1 MFSINYPRK
10 LMWAAVLLTAVL
22 IVGCA
27 FLPRGF
33 AQTAV
38 SDIVSALL
46 MLTAFLAFAWNGATS
61 KGRIHC

>member
-1 MFSINYPRK
+1 
-10 LMWAAVLLTAVL
+10 MWAAVLLTAVL

-46 MLTAFLAFAWNGATS
+46 MLTAFLAFAWNGA
-61 KGRIHC
+61 